1 MANMSYCRFQNTVQD
16 LQDCFNAIDE
26 ALDNG
31 EPMALSADEQ
41 RAFQRMFNLMED
53 MMPLMEQA
61 TEAEENFDEEA

>member
-26 ALDNG
+26 ALENG
-31 EPMALSADEQ
+31 EPMALSDDEQ
-41 RAFQRMFNLMED
+41 RAFQRMFNLIED

-61 TEAEENFDEEA
+61 TEAEENFAEEA

>member
-26 ALDNG
+26 ALENG
-31 EPMALSADEQ
+31 EPMALSDDEQ

-61 TEAEENFDEEA
+61 IEAEENFAEEA

>member
-1 MANMSYCRFQNTVQD
+1 MANMSYCRFQNSVQD

-26 ALDNG
+26 ALENG
-31 EPMALSADEQ
+31 EPMALSDDEQ

-61 TEAEENFDEEA
+61 TEAEENFAEEA

>member
-1 MANMSYCRFQNTVQD
+1 MANMSYCRFQNTVMD

-26 ALDNG
+26 ALENG
-31 EPMALSADEQ
+31 EPMDLSDDEQ

-61 TEAEENFDEEA
+61 TEAEENFAEEA